1 VLTVSPA
8 SPTPPP
14 SGPPASA
21 ANASDAQST
30 SDARVDE
37 DGDRISVTDVNGTIA
52 RFDMTYEPPAEG
64 ERVKFGP
71 PLRTRIPS
79 AVYLLAAIVF
89 GIVTWYA
96 YNAPTS
102 SKLFVWA
109 VEGDRIRPLS
119 VSVIAVILLV
129 SSAATVLRTH
139 MRGVIVTDDWIEARY
154 LLPLGIPRA
163 RRWGWPEVTR
173 VVLDGP
179 RAGLELYH
187 GAFECLPEVADGQGL
202 VNVIVHH
209 AGRHRIDVSVL
220 ERSTRR

>member
-1 VLTVSPA
+1 MLTVTPA
-8 SPTPPP
+8 SPSSRSTTPPAP
-14 SGPPASA
+14 IPEEE
-21 ANASDAQST
+21 
-30 SDARVDE
+30 RVDA
-37 DGDRISVTDVNGTIA
+37 DGDRISITDVNGTIA
-52 RFDMTYEPPAEG
+52 RFEMTYEPPSAG
-64 ERVKFGP
+64 ERLKFGP
-71 PLRTRIPS
+71 PLKTRIPS
-79 AVYLLAAIVF
+79 ALYLAAAIVF
-89 GIVTWYA
+89 GIVTAYA
-96 YNAPTS
+96 YNAPTQ

-173 VVLDGP
+173 IVLDES
-179 RAGLELYH
+179 RAG
-187 GAFECLPEVADGQGL
+187 FEFYNGTFERLPAVADGQGL
-202 VNVIVHH
+202 VQVILHH

-220 ERSTRR
+220 ERPIRR

>member
-1 VLTVSPA
+1 VTPA
-8 SPTPPP
+8 SPTT
-14 SGPPASA
+14 PPAPSPP
-21 ANASDAQST
+21 DV
-30 SDARVDE
+30 RVDE
-37 DGDRISVTDVNGTIA
+37 DGDRISVTDVNGTVA
-52 RFDMTYEPPAEG
+52 RFEMTYEPPGEG
-64 ERVKFGP
+64 ERIKFGP

-79 AVYLLAAIVF
+79 ALYLLASIVF
-89 GIVTWYA
+89 GIVTIYA

-119 VSVIAVILLV
+119 VSVIAVILMV
-129 SSAATVLRTH
+129 SSLATVLRTH

-179 RAGLELYH
+179 RAGFELYH
-187 GAFECLPEVADGQGL
+187 GGFERLPEVADGQGL
-202 VNVIVHH
+202 VNIIVHH

-220 ERSTRR
+220 ERTIRR

>member
-1 VLTVSPA
+1 VLTVTPA
-8 SPTPPP
+8 SPTTPP
-14 SGPPASA
+14 SASPH
-21 ANASDAQST
+21 DAP
-30 SDARVDE
+30 VDE

-52 RFDMTYEPPAEG
+52 RFEMTYEPPSAG

-79 AVYLLAAIVF
+79 AAYLVAAIIF
-89 GIVTWYA
+89 GLVTWYA

-129 SSAATVLRTH
+129 SSLATVVRTH

-173 VVLDGP
+173 VVLDGS
-179 RAGLELYH
+179 RAGFELYH
-187 GAFECLPEVADGQGL
+187 GGFERLPEVADGQGL
-202 VNVIVHH
+202 LNIIVHH
-209 AGRHRIDVSVL
+209 AGRHRIDVTSL
-220 ERSTRR
+220 ERPIRR

>member
-1 VLTVSPA
+1 V
-8 SPTPPP
+8 
-14 SGPPASA
+14 
-21 ANASDAQST
+21 
-30 SDARVDE
+30 RVDE
-37 DGDRISVTDVNGTIA
+37 DGDRISVTDVNGTVA
-52 RFDMTYEPPAEG
+52 RFEMTYEPPGEG
-64 ERVKFGP
+64 EKVKFGP
-71 PLRTRIPS
+71 PMRTRIPS
-79 AVYLLAAIVF
+79 ALYLLASIVF
-89 GIVTWYA
+89 GIVTIYA

-119 VSVIAVILLV
+119 VSVIAVILMV
-129 SSAATVLRTH
+129 SSVATVLRTH

-179 RAGLELYH
+179 RAGFELYH
-187 GAFECLPEVADGQGL
+187 GGFERLPDVADGQGL
-202 VNVIVHH
+202 VNIIVHH

-220 ERSTRR
+220 ERTIRR